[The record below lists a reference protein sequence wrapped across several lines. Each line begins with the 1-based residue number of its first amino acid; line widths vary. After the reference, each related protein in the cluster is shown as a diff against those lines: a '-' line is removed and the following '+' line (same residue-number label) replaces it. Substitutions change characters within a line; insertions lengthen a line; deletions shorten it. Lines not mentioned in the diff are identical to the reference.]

1 MASTPAHETY
11 TALTDGELIREEASQ
26 GARQHDEQDI
36 EAHPS
41 PPGLIVCVSVS
52 VCVSC
57 LRLLV
62 GV

>member
-52 VCVSC
+52 VCVC
-57 LRLLV
+57 L
-62 GV
+62 